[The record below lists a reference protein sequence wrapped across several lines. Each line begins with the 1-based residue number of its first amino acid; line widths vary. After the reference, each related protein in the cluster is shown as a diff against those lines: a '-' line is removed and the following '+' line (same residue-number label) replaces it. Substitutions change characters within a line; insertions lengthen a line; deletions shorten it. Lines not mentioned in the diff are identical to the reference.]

1 MQLYHI
7 ALNNILRRKVKM
19 LFVLLGL
26 LIGIA
31 TMVSVYGVVEA
42 MRTEMTRQ
50 VAQFGANVIITP
62 DAGELTFS
70 YGGITLPAVLFD
82 VEQLTGEDV
91 AAIENISLREA
102 IRAVAPKLLGLA
114 VAGGGHLGDAN
125 AQNVVV
131 VGVNLQQEFM
141 VKPWLRLRSAEEMQS
156 DEQNTPERSNV
167 PAADTV
173 PEEEKEM
180 DFAMLDL
187 AREDLTR
194 LVLSDEQIL
203 VGSTLAATLGV
214 MEGDLLTLSGQE
226 FQVFAVLKDSGSAED
241 EQILLNL
248 SAAQALL
255 GRPEQVTL
263 IELAAD
269 FTLGSEEVL
278 LSQLREALPNVE
290 VTSLRQEA
298 LRRDEMITRLVRFGT
313 SVSVLILFVG
323 MLVVGLTMSG
333 AVRERTREI
342 GVFRAI
348 GFRKS
353 DVAKIILLEGLIVS
367 VLGGMLGYFVGMA
380 VAYYAGPLLAN
391 MSIQVPWRLEIFGL
405 AVLLAILIGLLA
417 SIVPARQAAKLD
429 PAEALRFI

>member
-7 ALNNILRRKVKM
+7 ALNNIRRRKAKM

-50 VAQFGANVIITP
+50 VAKFGANVIIMP

-82 VEQLTGEDV
+82 VEQLSGEDV
-91 AAIENISLREA
+91 AAIENIPSREV

-114 VAGGGHLGDAN
+114 TAGGGHPGDAEG
-125 AQNVVV
+125 QNVVV
-131 VGVNLQQEFM
+131 VGVNPQQEFM
-141 VKPWLRLRSAEEMQS
+141 VKPWLRLRSEEEMYS
-156 DEQNTPERSNV
+156 ESGNNTEGTE
-167 PAADTV
+167 PAA
-173 PEEEKEM
+173 EKEM

-187 AREDLTR
+187 AREDLSR

-203 VGSTLAATLGV
+203 VGSNLAAALGV
-214 MEGDLLTLSGQE
+214 MEGDLLTLSGRE

-255 GRPEQVTL
+255 GRPDQVTL
-263 IELAAD
+263 IEMAAD
-269 FTLGSEEVL
+269 YSLGSEEVL
-278 LSQLREALPNVE
+278 LAELQEALPNVE

-342 GVFRAI
+342 GIFRAI
-348 GFRKS
+348 GFRKA
-353 DVAKIILLEGLIVS
+353 DVVKIILLEGLIVS
-367 VLGGMLGYFVGMA
+367 LFGGMLGYFAGMA
-380 VAYYAGPLLAN
+380 VAYYAGPLLAD
-391 MSIQVPWRLEIFGL
+391 MSIQVPWRLDLFGL
-405 AVLLAILIGLLA
+405 SVLLAILISLLA
-417 SIVPARQAAKLD
+417 GIIPARQAVKLD